1 MACVLCAPPSA
12 MIGFK
17 CTLSPPCSGDC
28 VSHKSFLSRLNL
40 CTVLCMFLDF
50 LQRPCHYVTYFK
62 RMWKKMKWPSMMIT
76 LSHLGLRNYVFFV
89 LPGVMC
95 ASAWLFIF
103 FISSPIQLLPPSLGI
118 RAQVMARTK
127 TMFPQANIFGT
138 SSWLWARV
146 RHI

>member
-50 LQRPCHYVTYFK
+50 LHRPCHYVTYFK

-95 ASAWLFIF
+95 ASAWLFF
-103 FISSPIQLLPPSLGI
+103 FYIQLLAPSLGI

-127 TMFPQANIFGT
+127 TMFPKAKIFGT